1 MSDKKVILL
10 IMDGWGYRADSEH
23 NATVLCNPINFNRLL
38 ANNPTILIDASE
50 EHVGLPAGQ
59 MGNSEVGHMNLGAGR
74 IVYQDLLKISRS
86 FESGD
91 AAKNKSF
98 FDFSKTVAGKSSR
111 MHLLGLISDG
121 GVHSHLDHFKSVIT
135 LAKKTGVREIY
146 VHAFTDGRDTPPHS
160 GLDYLTD
167 LEEWTKKNHSGIL
180 TDINGRYY
188 AMDRDKRWD
197 RVQKAYEMLRYRKGA
212 SANSVKEA
220 VQYSY
225 DNNITDEFIVPV
237 SINGTDGAIKD
248 GDGVFFMN
256 FRADRV
262 RELLS
267 VFYKDSFDGF
277 DRGKKPEVELL
288 TLTEYD
294 ESMPVP
300 VMYPSEPL
308 TRLLGEEISNAG
320 LTQLRIAETEK
331 YAHVTYFF
339 NGGSENPFEKE
350 ERILVPSPRDVPTYD
365 LKPEMSVREVAK
377 RFEEEFSKGH
387 IDFVVMNFANPD
399 MVGHTGI
406 EEAAVSACK
415 AVDEMLGKVI
425 EVADKMGAVLLVT
438 ADHGNS
444 EQMWDDAHDQPHT
457 SHTTNPVR
465 LIIHNC
471 PYKPA
476 AERGKLADIAPTILK
491 IFGFKQPAE
500 MTGVCL
506 IK

>member
-1 MSDKKVILL
+1 MSGKKVILL
-10 IMDGWGYRADSEH
+10 ILDGWGFRADSGH
-23 NATVLCNPINFNRLL
+23 NATVLCGPVNFNRLL
-38 ANNPTILIDASE
+38 ANDPSLLIDASE

-74 IVYQDLLKISRS
+74 IVYQDLLKITRS
-86 FESGD
+86 FASGD
-91 AAKNKSF
+91 ADKNKAF
-98 FDFSKTVAGKSSR
+98 LDFAKSVAGKTGR

-121 GVHSHLDHFKSVIT
+121 GVHSHIDHFKSAIL
-135 LAKKTGVREIY
+135 LAKKNGVKEIY
-146 VHAFTDGRDTPPHS
+146 VHAFTDGRDTPPRS
-160 GLDYLTD
+160 GLGYLTG
-167 LEEWTKKNHSGIL
+167 LEEWMKKNGAGVIS
-180 TDINGRYY
+180 DISGRYY

-197 RVQKAYEMLRYRKGA
+197 RVQKAYEMLRCRKGA
-212 SANSVKEA
+212 SAASLKEA
-220 VQYSY
+220 VQSSY
-225 DNNITDEFIVPV
+225 DNDLTDEFILPV
-237 SINGTDGAIKD
+237 TINGTDGAVRD

-262 RELLS
+262 REMLS
-267 VFYKDSFDGF
+267 VFYKDGFDGF

-300 VMYPSEPL
+300 VMYPGEAL
-308 TRLLGEEISNAG
+308 TRLLGEEISKAG

-339 NGGSENPFEKE
+339 NGGSEVPFKGE
-350 ERILVPSPRDVPTYD
+350 ERILIPSPRDVPTYD
-365 LKPEMSVREVAK
+365 LKPEMSVREVER
-377 RFEEEFSKGH
+377 RFEERFSRGDT
-387 IDFVVMNFANPD
+387 DFVVMNFANPD

-406 EEAAVSACK
+406 ENAAIAACK
-415 AVDEMLGKVI
+415 AVDEMLGR
-425 EVADKMGAVLLVT
+425 VADLADRMGAVLLVT

-444 EQMWDDAHDQPHT
+444 EQMWDEAHNQPHT

-465 LIIHNC
+465 LIIHNYPC
-471 PYKPA
+471 ELA
-476 AERGKLADIAPTILK
+476 AGRGKLADIAPTVLR
-491 IFGFKQPAE
+491 IFGLSQPAE